1 MGGRC
6 AILVV
11 LGEPGPPRLT
21 PMNLVQAGKKP
32 PGSQGSDPASLNV
45 FHTAKHPMVDVYV
58 QDPIPWIYL
67 DLM

>member
-1 MGGRC
+1 
-6 AILVV
+6 
-11 LGEPGPPRLT
+11 
-21 PMNLVQAGKKP
+21 MNLVQAGKKP
-32 PGSQGSDPASLNV
+32 SGSQGSDPACLNV